1 MLEQRADHHQDNKM
15 IKISTTHLMW
25 LADLSKLEDM
35 SSKFWH
41 IGATSNQGAAAVYIL
56 QNCSSVHFKLALV
69 YIMLQSLAM
78 VKINADG
85 AYVAQTG
92 LIARNQD
99 MVCLTT
105 WHVLFHCESAWRR
118 VALRSSIVHWS
129 MHQTLPDLAFFYSDS
144 ISISRF

>member
-1 MLEQRADHHQDNKM
+1 
-15 IKISTTHLMW
+15 
-25 LADLSKLEDM
+25 
-35 SSKFWH
+35 
-41 IGATSNQGAAAVYIL
+41 VYIL

-85 AYVAQTG
+85 AYVVQTG

-105 WHVLFHCESAWRR
+105 WHVLFHCESA
-118 VALRSSIVHWS
+118 
-129 MHQTLPDLAFFYSDS
+129 
-144 ISISRF
+144 